1 MLLSTEPRVSASGLA
16 SRREFLAAAA
26 VSAAATRVRAAND
39 RLNLGVIGVGGMG
52 FSHVQMLKP
61 RTDVQITAVSD
72 IYTKRKQRARDFL
85 GLSDKQVHHDYKDLL
100 ARSDVDAVFVVTPD
114 HWHYRMAMDA
124 LDAGKD
130 VYVQKPMAYR
140 IEEAK
145 ALAERV
151 KKTGRVL
158 QVGSQ
163 YASEPQYHRAKE
175 LVAQGAIGKPLWA
188 QGTYCRNTFHGEW
201 NYTIDPEGTEDNIDW
216 KRFLGSAPK
225 RPFSQDRYFRW
236 RKYWDYSGGI
246 ATDLLYHRLI
256 PFLVTLGPQFPV
268 RVSANGGI
276 YVHKDREVPD
286 TISTTIEYP
295 DFQVVMSSSMAAD
308 LPGDHLSPVIYGH
321 EGTIEFRGKE
331 LVVTPEPIYAKATN
345 KQPQHIPTETRDLHV
360 AHMENFFD
368 CVRSRKP
375 PNLDADFGY
384 RAMVAIGLGVEAY
397 RESRQLAFDPATE
410 RVVKAAPHRDAY
422 EGTGKNVDETKPS

>member
-1 MLLSTEPRVSASGLA
+1 MT
-16 SRREFLAAAA
+16 SRREFLGAAAL
-26 VSAAATRVRAAND
+26 SATSRVLGAND
-39 RLNLGVIGVGGMG
+39 RINLGIIGVGGMG
-52 FSHVQMLKP
+52 FGHVKMLKP

-85 GLSDKQVHHDYKDLL
+85 GLAGKDIHHEYKDLL

-145 ALAERV
+145 SMAERV

-163 YASEPQYHRAKE
+163 YASEPQYHKARE

-201 NYTIDPEGTEDNIDW
+201 NYEIDAEGTEDNIDW

-225 RPFSQDRYFRW
+225 RPFSQDRFFRW

-246 ATDLLYHRLI
+246 ATDLLYHRLV

-295 DFQVVMSSSMAAD
+295 DFQLIMSSSMAAD
-308 LPGDHLSPVIYGH
+308 LPGEHLSPVIYGH

-331 LVVTPEPIYAKATN
+331 LVITPEPIYAKTAK
-345 KQPQHIPTETRDLHV
+345 KQPQQIPTETRNLHV
-360 AHMENFFD
+360 THMENFFD
-368 CVRSRKP
+368 CMRSRKR
-375 PNLDADFGY
+375 PNLDAEFGY

-397 RESRQLAFDPATE
+397 RESRQLAFDPSTE
-410 RVVKAAPHRDAY
+410 RVIKSAPHRDAY
-422 EGTGKNVDETKPS
+422 EGSGKNVDEANPL

>member
-1 MLLSTEPRVSASGLA
+1 VT
-16 SRREFLAAAA
+16 SRREFLGAAALT
-26 VSAAATRVRAAND
+26 ATSRVIGAND
-39 RLNLGVIGVGGMG
+39 RINVGIIGVGGMG
-52 FSHVQMLKP
+52 FGHVTMLKP
-61 RTDVQITAVSD
+61 RTDIQITAISD

-85 GLSDKQVHHDYKDLL
+85 GLAGKDIHHEYKDLL

-145 ALAERV
+145 SMAERV

-163 YASEPQYHRAKE
+163 YASEPQYHKARE

-201 NYTIDPEGTEDNIDW
+201 NYEIDAEGIEDNIDW

-225 RPFSQDRYFRW
+225 RPFNQDRYFRW

-246 ATDLLYHRLI
+246 ATDLLYHRLV

-295 DFQVVMSSSMAAD
+295 DFQVIMSSSMAAD
-308 LPGDHLSPVIYGH
+308 LPGEHLSPVIYGH

-331 LVVTPEPIYAKATN
+331 LVITPEPIYAKATK
-345 KQPQHIPTETRDLHV
+345 KQPQRLPTETRDLHI

-384 RAMVAIGLGVEAY
+384 RTMVAIGLGVEAY
-397 RESRQLAFDPATE
+397 RESRQFAFDPSSE
-410 RVVKAAPHRDAY
+410 RVLKAAPRRDAY
-422 EGTGKNVDETKPS
+422 DGTGKNVDETTPS

>member
-1 MLLSTEPRVSASGLA
+1 MQPALTRRSLLG
-16 SRREFLAAAA
+16 AAAL
-26 VSAAATRVRAAND
+26 SAASHARGAND
-39 RLNLGVIGVGGMG
+39 RINVGVIGAGGMG
-52 FSHVQMLKP
+52 FGHIKMLKP
-61 RTDVQITAVSD
+61 RSDVKIVAVSD
-72 IYTKRKQRARDFL
+72 IYTRRKQRAKDFL
-85 GLSDKQVHHDYKDLL
+85 GLSDKDIHHDYHDLL
-100 ARSDVDAVFVVTPD
+100 ARSDVDAVFIVTPD
-114 HWHYRMAMDA
+114 HWHYRMSIDA

-130 VYVQKPMAYR
+130 VYVQKPMAHR

-145 ALAERV
+145 SMAARV
-151 KKTGRVL
+151 KKTGRIL

-163 YASEPQYHRAKE
+163 YASEPQYHKARE

-201 NYTIDPEGTEDNIDW
+201 NYEIDAEGTEDNIDW

-246 ATDLLYHRLI
+246 ATDLLYHRLV

-295 DFQVVMSSSMAAD
+295 DFQVVLSSSMAAD
-308 LPGDHLSPVIYGH
+308 LPGEHLSPVIYGH

-331 LVVTPEPIYAKATN
+331 LVITPEPIYAKATK
-345 KQPQHIPTETRDLHV
+345 KQQQRIPTETRDLHV

-397 RESRQLAFDPATE
+397 RESKQFAFDPSSE
-410 RVVKAAPHRDAY
+410 RLLKAAPRRDAY
-422 EGTGKNVDETKPS
+422 DGTGKNVDETTPS

>member
-1 MLLSTEPRVSASGLA
+1 MTT
-16 SRREFLAAAA
+16 RREFLAA
-26 VSAAATRVRAAND
+26 SALSASRVLGAND
-39 RLNLGVIGVGGMG
+39 RINLGIIGVGGMG
-52 FSHVQMLKP
+52 FAHVRMLKP
-61 RTDVQITAVSD
+61 RTDVQIVAVSD
-72 IYTKRKQRARDFL
+72 IYTSRKQRAREFV
-85 GLSDKQVHHDYKDLL
+85 GLAEKDIHHDYKDLL

-114 HWHYRMAMDA
+114 HWHARMSLDA

-145 ALAERV
+145 AMAERV
-151 KKTGRVL
+151 KKTARIL

-163 YASEPQYHRAKE
+163 YASEPQYIKARE
-175 LVAQGAIGKPLWA
+175 LVAQGVIGKPLWA
-188 QGTYCRNTFHGEW
+188 QGTYCRNSFHGEW
-201 NYTIDPEGTEDNIDW
+201 DYSIDSEGTEDNIDW

-225 RPFSQDRYFRW
+225 RTFSQDRYFRW

-246 ATDLLYHRLI
+246 ATDLLYHRLV
-256 PFLVTLGPQFPV
+256 PFLVALGPQFPV

-295 DFQVVMSSSMAAD
+295 DFQVVMASSMAAD
-308 LPGDHLSPVIYGH
+308 LPGSHITPVIYGH
-321 EGTIEFRGKE
+321 EGTIEFNGSE
-331 LVVTPEPIYAKATN
+331 LVVTPEPIFAKATG
-345 KQPQHIPTETRDLHV
+345 KQLIRIPAETLNLHV

-368 CVRSRKP
+368 CVRSRKQP
-375 PNLDADFGY
+375 RLNADIGY

-397 RESRQLAFDPATE
+397 RESRQMAFDPATE
-410 RVVKAAPHRDAY
+410 RVLKAAPRRDEYA
-422 EGTGKNVDETKPS
+422 GNGINVDETKPS

>member
-1 MLLSTEPRVSASGLA
+1 MT
-16 SRREFLAAAA
+16 SRREFLGAAAL
-26 VSAAATRVRAAND
+26 SATSRVLGAND
-39 RLNLGVIGVGGMG
+39 RINVGIIGVGGMG
-52 FSHVQMLKP
+52 FGHVKMLKP
-61 RTDVQITAVSD
+61 RTDIQITAISD
-72 IYTKRKQRARDFL
+72 IYTRRKQRARDFL
-85 GLSDKQVHHDYKDLL
+85 GLADQDVHHDYKDLL

-114 HWHYRMAMDA
+114 HWHYRMAMDS

-145 ALAERV
+145 SMSERV

-163 YASEPQYHRAKE
+163 YASEPQYHRARE

-201 NYTIDPEGTEDNIDW
+201 NYQIDAEGTEDNIDW

-246 ATDLLYHRLI
+246 ATDLLYHRLV

-331 LVVTPEPIYAKATN
+331 LVITPEPIYAKTN
-345 KQPQHIPTETRDLHV
+345 KKQPQHIPTETRDLHI

-397 RESRQLAFDPATE
+397 RESRQLAFDPSTE
-410 RVVKAAPHRDAY
+410 RVLKSAPHREAY
-422 EGTGKNVDETKPS
+422 EGAGKNVDETTPS

>member
-321 EGTIEFRGKE
+321 EGSIEFRGKE

>member
-1 MLLSTEPRVSASGLA
+1 MT
-16 SRREFLAAAA
+16 SRREFLGAAAL
-26 VSAAATRVRAAND
+26 SATSRVLGAND
-39 RLNLGVIGVGGMG
+39 RINVGIIGVGGMG
-52 FSHVQMLKP
+52 FGHVKMLKP
-61 RTDVQITAVSD
+61 RTDIQITAISD

-85 GLSDKQVHHDYKDLL
+85 GLAGKDIHHEYKDLL

-145 ALAERV
+145 SMAERV

-163 YASEPQYHRAKE
+163 YASEPQYHKARE

-201 NYTIDPEGTEDNIDW
+201 NYEIDAEGTEENVDW

-246 ATDLLYHRLI
+246 ATDLLYHRLV

-268 RVSANGGI
+268 RVSSNGGI

-295 DFQVVMSSSMAAD
+295 DFQVIMSSSMAAD
-308 LPGDHLSPVIYGH
+308 LPGEHLSPAIYGH

-331 LVVTPEPIYAKATN
+331 LVITPEPIYAKVT
-345 KQPQHIPTETRDLHV
+345 KRQPQRIPTETRDLHV

-368 CVRSRKP
+368 CVRSRKH

-397 RESRQLAFDPATE
+397 RESRQFAFDPSTE
-410 RVVKAAPHRDAY
+410 RVLKSAPHRDAY
-422 EGTGKNVDETKPS
+422 EGAGKNVDETPPS